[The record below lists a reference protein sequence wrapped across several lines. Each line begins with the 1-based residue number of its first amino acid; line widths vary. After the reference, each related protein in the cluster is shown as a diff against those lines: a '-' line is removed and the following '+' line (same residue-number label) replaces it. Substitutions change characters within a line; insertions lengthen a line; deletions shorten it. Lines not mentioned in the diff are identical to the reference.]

1 MTDTVTT
8 LQAVI
13 DQTVSADLNPL
24 RDFFFTNPSEPLIAT
39 GSGGAETA
47 GEFAALLYG
56 ARGGVATSVTLYTL
70 NSYSDAALK
79 TAKILLVSKGG
90 HNNDIV
96 FATKRA
102 MDVNPARTAAINF
115 SDSERNEARKVFQK
129 AGSDKCFVI
138 PMKDVHDG
146 FVSTGTSLSYFAIF
160 TKIFQPDVDLENY
173 RAIPENPFTLCRN
186 DGIALAAADF
196 RPVSSYII
204 LHGSWGRPVANNLEG
219 KLVECGLASA
229 GVYDYRNYC
238 HGRFIFTSNHLEDS
252 AVILIVSPRERGI
265 VRRTR
270 EFLPAATKLVIIE
283 TEHDAPEASLDLLIR
298 STEFYH
304 EICRAC
310 GVNPESPK
318 NPGRIDKRK
327 PIWVPFMAELKKQGP
342 LTLAGVR
349 KSSVIEGAEEC
360 YWCRAIMRDAAGLL
374 TDDVLDGMGARLYVA
389 DWNLDRISLTKEPPG
404 DDDSLFD
411 DYSIRT
417 WNISRSGVIDW
428 TFFKT
433 VTDLDGSAH
442 GEELC
447 SGSTNCSK

>member
-1 MTDTVTT
+1 MTDTRTT

-24 RDFFFTNPSEPLIAT
+24 RNFLFSNPSEPLIAT
-39 GSGGAETA
+39 GSGGAETS

-56 ARGGVATSVTLYTL
+56 ACGGVATSVTPYTF
-70 NSYSDAALK
+70 NSYSDEALK

-102 MDVNPARTAAINF
+102 LAVNPGRTAAVNF
-115 SDSERNEARKVFQK
+115 SDSDRNEARKVFQK

-160 TKIFQPDVDLENY
+160 TKIFQPDVDLEKY
-173 RAIPENPFTLCRN
+173 RTIPENPFTLCRN
-186 DGIALAAADF
+186 DGTPLTAADF
-196 RPVSSYII
+196 SPVRSYII
-204 LHGSWGRPVANNLEG
+204 LQGSWGRPVANNLEG

-252 AVILIVSPRERGI
+252 VVILLVSPRERDI
-265 VRRTR
+265 VKRTR
-270 EFLPAATKLVIIE
+270 DFLPMATRLVIIE

-304 EICRAC
+304 EICSAC
-310 GVNPESPK
+310 GVDPESPK

-342 LTLAGVR
+342 LTLADIM
-349 KSSVIEGAEEC
+349 KSPVIEGTDEC
-360 YWCRAIMRDAAGLL
+360 PWCRAIMRDAAELL
-374 TDDVLDGMGARLYVA
+374 PDDVLDGMGAKLYVA
-389 DWNLDRISLTKEPPG
+389 DWDLDRISLTKEPTV
-404 DDDSLFD
+404 DDDDCFD
-411 DYSIRT
+411 NYSIRT
-417 WNISRSGVIDW
+417 WNISRKGVIDW
-428 TFFKT
+428 TLFKT
-433 VTDLDGSAH
+433 VTNPDGSAH

-447 SGSTNCSK
+447 SGSTDCTK